1 VAPEVSPFGVRCIWL
16 RPDLETMKK
25 WLKAL
30 EAKLAQDGEVL
41 TESEVAA
48 VEKAKLDK
56 EADGEFDT
64 RGGRANRQA

>member
-1 VAPEVSPFGVRCIWL
+1 MSPFGVRCIWL

-56 EADGEFDT
+56 EAHGEFDT